1 MGRKCDVFYTIRKK
15 KKWTENK
22 FFFSVVVI
30 FAQSVEEPRAG
41 YWEREGNNDKY
52 IFQIFLFLDLEG
64 KACSF
69 KLAC

>member
-1 MGRKCDVFYTIRKK
+1 MYFTQLGKK
-15 KKWTENK
+15 NNEPKII
-22 FFFSVVVI
+22 FFSSVVVI